1 MTGDYLATVTA
12 HQRKEH
18 VMTTVRTSVEIGSG
32 LSDYEV
38 EIDVEYR
45 INPGFKGTY
54 YQPPEEASAEIIA
67 VTIIAEDG
75 TKYPAPWLADMLCD
89 DEEVL
94 SLCLLDTAERYED
107 AMDQRA
113 EAKREERMLGDD

>member
-1 MTGDYLATVTA
+1 MA
-12 HQRKEH
+12 
-18 VMTTVRTSVEIGSG
+18 TVRTSVEIGSG
-32 LSDYEV
+32 LSDYEA

-45 INPGFKGTY
+45 IHPGFKGTY
-54 YQPPEEASAEIIA
+54 YQPLEEASAEIIA
-67 VTIIAEDG
+67 VTIIADDG

-94 SLCLLDTAERYED
+94 SLCLLDEAERYED

>member
-1 MTGDYLATVTA
+1 MA
-12 HQRKEH
+12 
-18 VMTTVRTSVEIGSG
+18 TVRTSVEIGSG
-32 LSDYEV
+32 FYDYEV

-45 INPGFKGTY
+45 IHPGFKGTY

-94 SLCLLDTAERYED
+94 SLCLLDEAERYED

-113 EAKREERMLGDD
+113 EAKREERMLGDG

>member
-1 MTGDYLATVTA
+1 MA
-12 HQRKEH
+12 
-18 VMTTVRTSVEIGSG
+18 TVRTSVEIGSG
-32 LSDYEV
+32 LSDYEA

-45 INPGFKGTY
+45 IHPGFKGTY

-67 VTIIAEDG
+67 VTIIADDG

-94 SLCLLDTAERYED
+94 SLCLEDAAERYED

>member
-1 MTGDYLATVTA
+1 MA
-12 HQRKEH
+12 
-18 VMTTVRTSVEIGSG
+18 TVRTSVEICSG
-32 LSDYEV
+32 LSDYEA
-38 EIDVEYR
+38 EINVEYL
-45 INPGFKGTY
+45 IHPGFKGTY

-94 SLCLLDTAERYED
+94 SLCLVDEAERYED
-107 AMDQRA
+107 AMEQRA
-113 EAKREERMLGDD
+113 EAKREARMLGDD

>member
-1 MTGDYLATVTA
+1 MA
-12 HQRKEH
+12 
-18 VMTTVRTSVEIGSG
+18 TVRTSVEIGSG

-67 VTIIAEDG
+67 VTIVAEDG

-94 SLCLLDTAERYED
+94 SLCLLDAAERYEEP
-107 AMDQRA
+107 
-113 EAKREERMLGDD
+113 EADTVEEGGEGDV

>member
-1 MTGDYLATVTA
+1 MA
-12 HQRKEH
+12 
-18 VMTTVRTSVEIGSG
+18 TVRTSVEIGSG
-32 LSDYEV
+32 LSDYEA

-45 INPGFKGTY
+45 IHPGFKGTY

-67 VTIIAEDG
+67 VTIIADDG

-107 AMDQRA
+107 AMEQRA